1 MVRRRRKDS
10 ALKPVRSL
18 FFSLCALALLGVLGV
33 LTLRFWPHQPLPQG
47 VKADKIL
54 IDKSERKLTLLRQN
68 KVLKTYHVSLGDNPL
83 GHKMQE
89 GDERTPEGRYKIDW
103 RNPKSCCHLSLHI
116 SYPNAEDKKRAK
128 KLGVSPGGN
137 IMIHGLVNGQGWLG
151 RWHLLSDW
159 TDGCIA
165 VTNEEMR
172 EIWNVVP
179 NGTTI
184 DISP

>member
-10 ALKPVRSL
+10 GLKSIRVV
-18 FFSLCALALLGVLGV
+18 FFSLCALTLLGVLGV
-33 LTLRFWPHQPLPQG
+33 LTLRFWPHQPLPEG

-54 IDKSERKLTLLRQN
+54 IDKSKRKLTLFRKS
-68 KVLKTYHVSLGDNPL
+68 KVLKSYHVSLGGGPL
-83 GHKMQE
+83 GHKEQE

-116 SYPNAEDKKRAK
+116 SYPNATDKAHAR
-128 KLGVSPGGN
+128 KLGVSAGGN

-151 RWHLLSDW
+151 RWHLFWDW

-165 VTNEEMR
+165 VTNKEMR

-179 NGTTI
+179 NGTVI
-184 DISP
+184 DIQP

>member
-1 MVRRRRKDS
+1 
-10 ALKPVRSL
+10 LKAFRTL
-18 FFSLCALALLGVLGV
+18 FFTLCALALLGAAGV
-33 LTLRFWPHQPLPQG
+33 LALRFWPHQPLSPE

-54 IDKSERKLTLLRQN
+54 IDKSKRRLSLLKEN
-68 KVLKTYHVSLGDNPL
+68 KVIKTYHVSLGGGPL
-83 GHKMQE
+83 GHKVQQ

-103 RNPKSCCHLSLHI
+103 RNPNSCCHLSLHI
-116 SYPNAEDKKRAK
+116 SYPNDADKAHAR

-151 RWHLLSDW
+151 RWHLFWDW

-172 EIWNVVP
+172 EIWNAVP
-179 NGTTI
+179 SGTSI
-184 DISP
+184 DIRP